1 MVDHGSPRRPKRFP
15 PLVATMLLAS
25 LLVYYAVGA
34 LNTVMLTRVR
44 NVRTIPVRRYMTGV
58 SIGSSRSS

>member
-1 MVDHGSPRRPKRFP
+1 MVDHGSLAAQSGFP

-34 LNTVMLTRVR
+34 LNTVCSPACRCDSDDTCPAD
-44 NVRTIPVRRYMTGV
+44 T
-58 SIGSSRSS
+58 